1 MSDLRDLKS
10 FTSDRDLTRTKS
22 LLKPTPVYPEDVS
35 GGTSTDQGS
44 SFSHSETSGHSQG
57 WIENEETPPIGEPL
71 GTKGFKYTPSNRDP
85 RWLNRVK
92 LDHSLPGNQFSDK
105 YIVCLI
111 WCNTLALLGCLT
123 SFFWNCFFHCRHWRI
138 SIPYQSKFFFCG
150 CSIKAN
156 IWSSCN
162 SVIQNFFFAFVYFT
176 ASMWTFYYLMGLPR
190 S

>member
-1 MSDLRDLKS
+1 MSDLQDLKS

-22 LLKPTPVYPEDVS
+22 LLKPTPVYPKDVS

-44 SFSHSETSGHSQG
+44 SFSNSETSGHSQG

-138 SIPYQSKFFFCG
+138 SIPYQSKVFFCG

-176 ASMWTFYYLMGLPR
+176 ASMWTFYYLIGLPR